1 MRHFLITL
9 ALCLTACTS
18 QPHLSVGPVPAGVN
32 VDARLQYYDVSAA
45 TLGDIQRA
53 MAREGVRVNGR
64 TWSAVTNWR
73 VTWASQFNPRGVAG
87 CEITRVKVDVRAIVT
102 FPRWNPT
109 AHPDSALLAWW
120 EQFNSGLAEHERGH
134 ALIAVAAG
142 RDIARALQ
150 GLSGGLCDALGVRA
164 NEIGRR
170 VLAEA
175 RRKQEEYDNDTR
187 HGATQIRQAGRL
199 REP

>member
-1 MRHFLITL
+1 MTV
-9 ALCLTACTS
+9 ALLVAGCTS
-18 QPHLSVGPVPAGVN
+18 TPRLAVGPAPAGVN
-32 VDARLQYYDVSAA
+32 VDARLQYYDVSAG
-45 TLGDIQRA
+45 TLGEIQRA
-53 MAREGVRVNGR
+53 LSREGVRTDGR

-73 VTWASQFNPRGVAG
+73 VTWTTQFNPRGVSG
-87 CEITRVKVDVRAIVT
+87 CEIDRVKVDVRAVVT

-134 ALIAVAAG
+134 ALIAIAAG

-150 GLSGGLCDALGVRA
+150 GLSGGQCDALSRRA
-164 NEIGRR
+164 NQIGGRY
-170 VLAEA
+170 LAEA
-175 RRKQEEYDNDTR
+175 REKQQQYDAETR